1 MSGDENDNRRGCSGD
16 LEEFGEVKVYWNRCN
31 GVVWNVRAAADAM
44 GSAMLGRGVGRD
56 VLVDV

>member
-31 GVVWNVRAAADAM
+31 GVVWNVSAAADAM
-44 GSAMLGRGVGRD
+44 GSAMLGRGMGGD

>member
-1 MSGDENDNRRGCSGD
+1 MSGDENDNRRGCSG
-16 LEEFGEVKVYWNRCN
+16 EREVGEVKAYWDLCN

>member
-1 MSGDENDNRRGCSGD
+1 VKAYWD
-16 LEEFGEVKVYWNRCN
+16 LCN

>member
-44 GSAMLGRGVGRD
+44 GSAMLGRGMGGD
-56 VLVDV
+56 VLVDL